1 METEYERLLPDG
13 WTMRSVRANGVDLG
27 VYRTGDGPP
36 IVLAH
41 GFGESGLRWVPL
53 ANDLAT
59 DYEVVAYDARGHG
72 RSDAPAT
79 GYRLE
84 DRIADLRGL
93 LRELGLD
100 DPILLGH
107 SMGAATV
114 AWTAA
119 RHPDLPRA
127 IVLEDP
133 IGLHE
138 RPDRGPDER
147 AAMARERREE
157 VVDSSIEELVEER
170 HPNEDPVHARRLA
183 LGALDCSPQTAARLA
198 REEYPAPHAAT
209 FPEIACP
216 TLVLRS
222 DVDVERRV
230 EDLAAADSLRD
241 GRLIHVPNAGHHV
254 FDDEYDAAYAE
265 LRTFLRRH

>member
-1 METEYERLLPDG
+1 METEYERLLPEG
-13 WTMRSVRANGVDLG
+13 WTMDSVRANGVDLG
-27 VYRTGDGPP
+27 CYRTGSGPP
-36 IVLAH
+36 VVMAH

-53 ANDLAT
+53 ADDLAA

-72 RSDAPAT
+72 RSDAPET
-79 GYRLE
+79 GYRLD

-93 LRELGLD
+93 VRELGLEE
-100 DPILLGH
+100 PILLGH

-127 IVLEDP
+127 IALEDP

-138 RPDRGPDER
+138 QSDRDPDER
-147 AAMARERREE
+147 AATARERREE
-157 VVDSSIEELVEER
+157 VVDSTIEELVEQ

-183 LGALDCSPQTAARLA
+183 IGALDCSPQTAERLA
-198 REEYPAPHAAT
+198 REGYPAPHAET
-209 FPEIACP
+209 FSEIACP

-222 DVDVERRV
+222 DVDLERRL
-230 EDLAAADSLRD
+230 EDVAAADSLRD
-241 GRLIHVPNAGHHV
+241 GRLVHVPNAGHHV

-265 LRTFLRRH
+265 LRTFLRRL